1 MCDSYPKEEVGGCV
15 DESGVPLFLHVT
27 NTSSSTKTNQK
38 TSMLFTHPVPWTRR
52 EDEALI
58 KGLQVYSKGAWKE
71 ILEDIELSTQF
82 HINRRITDL
91 KDSEFHT
98 VNELVLNVQRKRPI
112 EMDRFFVCSVL
123 PKGSPKFLLG
133 LLPFVY
139 KNILKGGECF
149 FQIQKE

>member
-91 KDSEFHT
+91 KD
-98 VNELVLNVQRKRPI
+98 R
-112 EMDRFFVCSVL
+112 
-123 PKGSPKFLLG
+123 
-133 LLPFVY
+133 Y